1 MIFHPYYSK
10 CHGDVTASAEQHL
23 DLGILSRDH
32 RSGDQQIS
40 GGDHGGGDHGGGA
53 YAPEKIRGAIYF
65 SFAFLYS
72 F

>member
-10 CHGDVTASAEQHL
+10 CHGNVTASAEQHL
-23 DLGILSRDH
+23 DLDILSWDR

-40 GGDHGGGDHGGGA
+40 GGGHGGGA
-53 YAPEKIRGAIYF
+53 YALEKIRGAIYF